1 MAGIQRTLAELQ
13 DQLEDQ
19 LYFLEV
25 SALAYDQGQDREA
38 KRLATALRVLV
49 YDTDRPSRKSR
60 RSRSILAQL
69 NMKSQPFYDSALDH
83 NACNWAAHAGLTCVA
98 VDPHGSSPKILCTRS
113 SGIRA
118 CTAATPK
125 PCRSPFGLACAP
137 LIPAV
142 CITALTC
149 RQAVTGLQDHNR
161 RDRPRSRRPCAQ
173 RILWTKSN
181 MVTTSGGTGTVR

>member
-98 VDPHGSSPKILCTRS
+98 VDPHGSSPKILPCLDS
-113 SGIRA
+113 SA
-118 CTAATPK
+118 E
-125 PCRSPFGLACAP
+125 
-137 LIPAV
+137 
-142 CITALTC
+142 
-149 RQAVTGLQDHNR
+149 
-161 RDRPRSRRPCAQ
+161 
-173 RILWTKSN
+173 KSSW
-181 MVTTSGGTGTVR
+181 VSFDEWWGKI